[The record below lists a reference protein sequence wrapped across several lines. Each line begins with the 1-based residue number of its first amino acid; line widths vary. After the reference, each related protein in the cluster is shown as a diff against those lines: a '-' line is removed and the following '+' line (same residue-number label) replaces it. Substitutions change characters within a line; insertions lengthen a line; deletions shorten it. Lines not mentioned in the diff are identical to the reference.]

1 MSTVRRKVLIIGV
14 IAVFALQFAW
24 AHDIRISIPRHSE
37 LTPVQRLNREGV
49 EAVKKHEYEKAEA
62 IFYKAYLY
70 DPGDPFTLNNLGYIS
85 ELQGQLDQAQK
96 FYALAAKQGCTALVD
111 VSSAKSLVGKP
122 MTYALNN
129 IENTPMRVNRMNIQA
144 IDLLSQNR
152 TFEAGDLLR
161 KALKLQP
168 RDPFTLNNLA
178 VADEATGDYDDA
190 LKYYNR
196 AAELQSSEPIVVSS
210 RRSLRGESISK
221 AAAQSA
227 LDLQKK
233 IQSMSPAQV
242 QAMAFTYRGVSAV
255 NRNDWNAA
263 KQDFLQAYKLDPTD
277 AFALNNV
284 GYVAEKNGDIETA
297 QFFYSRA
304 RAAQGSAAPVGLA
317 TRSLEQGQP
326 LFAVAADSDHAIDRV
341 LSREQQTRRETE
353 TGPIELIPRG
363 GQSPSNNQPSGA
375 TNSKPQSPQS
385 Q

>member
-1 MSTVRRKVLIIGV
+1 MFTVGRRLLITGT
-14 IAVFALQFAW
+14 IAAMALQLAW

-85 ELQGQLDQAQK
+85 ELQGELDQAQK
-96 FYALAAKQGCTALVD
+96 FYALAAKQGCTAVVD
-111 VSSAKSLVGKP
+111 LSSAKNLEGKP

-129 IENTPMRVNRMNIQA
+129 IENKPMRVNRMNIQA
-144 IDLLSQNR
+144 VELLSQNR

-161 KALKLQP
+161 QALALDP
-168 RDPFTLNNLA
+168 HDPFTLNNLA
-178 VADEATGDYDDA
+178 VAEEATGDYEDA

-196 AAELQSSEPIVVSS
+196 AAELQSSEPIVVSA
-210 RRSLRGESISK
+210 RRSLRGQSISK
-221 AAAQSA
+221 AAAESA
-227 LDLQKK
+227 SDLQKK

-242 QAMAFTYRGVSAV
+242 QAMAFTYRGVAAV

-263 KQDFLQAYKLDPTD
+263 KQDFLRAYKLDPND

-304 RAAQGSAAPVGLA
+304 RAATGSDVPVGLA

-326 LFAVAADSDHAIDRV
+326 LVSVAADSDHAIDRV
-341 LSREQQTRRETE
+341 LAREQRTRRMQE

-363 GQSPSNNQPSGA
+363 GQSPSNNQPGSTT
-375 TNSKPQSPQS
+375 TNQPQSPQ
-385 Q
+385 